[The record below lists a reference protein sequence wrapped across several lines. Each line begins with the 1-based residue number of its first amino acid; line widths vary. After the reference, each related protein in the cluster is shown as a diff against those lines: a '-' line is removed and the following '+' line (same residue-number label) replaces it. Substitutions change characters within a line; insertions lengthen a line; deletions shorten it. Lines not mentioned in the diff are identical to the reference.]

1 MIPTD
6 AASLSDSYT
15 PDDSD
20 TIQIQ
25 IFIGITH
32 LEYLTLTMNETL
44 NYLQTNT
51 SCNSKPIEVAIGKLG
66 QD

>member
-51 SCNSKPIEVAIGKLG
+51 LCI
-66 QD
+66 